1 MKTLILFSLKRR
13 FVNRMSLI
21 VNGLTL
27 IAILGILNAD
37 YVVAALNLQMGQ
49 LVPISVNETTRQSL
63 VDISEWEM
71 AGFTFDDDAE
81 IAIHYDDYQYQVTG
95 AVDPLTQNA
104 IGGLLLKS
112 HQLRILT
119 EADPSLES
127 FMVKFNTV
135 PIHFDPPWDPLAALR
150 ENLLFSI
157 LTAAYFMVLN
167 FIAVNSSEVIG
178 EKTSNVLEMILSRLK
193 PRDHFLA
200 KVITGLSSLF
210 LQFLSTGT
218 MLGLTVW
225 ARYRND
231 RFVGLI
237 RFAIRVFK
245 ISPDIINT
253 ETVMAFLSPSPEL
266 LIRFA
271 TALGILMLGMT
282 ILLVLII
289 IVSAHVKSVE
299 EAAMVQG
306 PFYLGL
312 LALYYVSLGLLN
324 PQSLEAGW
332 GKVLSLVPVGSMLLM
347 GMRVLSGTV
356 RSVELLFS
364 AGGSFLVLGALIG
377 VGYPIYRRGLI
388 RQ

>member
-13 FVNRMSLI
+13 FVNRMSLL

-63 VDISEWEM
+63 VDISDWET

-81 IAIHYDDYQYQVTG
+81 ITIHYDDYQYQVIG

-104 IGGLLLKS
+104 IATLLLKS

-127 FMVKFNTV
+127 FMVHFNSV
-135 PIHFDPPWDPLAALR
+135 PIQFDPPWDPLAALR

-193 PRDHFLA
+193 PRDHFMA
-200 KVITGLSSLF
+200 KVITGLSSLL
-210 LQFLSTGT
+210 LQFLSSGT
-218 MLGLTVW
+218 MLGLTLW
-225 ARYRND
+225 ARYRHD

-245 ISPDIINT
+245 VSPDIINT
-253 ETVMAFLSPSPEL
+253 ETVMVFLSPSPDL
-266 LIRFA
+266 LMRFA
-271 TALGILMLGMT
+271 IALGILMLGMT

-364 AGGSFLVLGALIG
+364 VGASLLVLGALIG
-377 VGYPIYRRGLI
+377 VGYPVYRRGLI